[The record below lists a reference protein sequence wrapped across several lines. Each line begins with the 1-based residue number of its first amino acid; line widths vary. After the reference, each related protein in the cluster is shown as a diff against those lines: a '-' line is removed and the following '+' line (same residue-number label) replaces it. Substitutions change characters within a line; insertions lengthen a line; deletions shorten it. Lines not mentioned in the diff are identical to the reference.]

1 MARRGGAPEVNAGSM
16 ADIAFLL
23 LIFFLVTTTIE
34 SDKGL
39 TRRLPPIDD
48 SEVTTDMKKRNIFD
62 IIIGREGDLFV
73 QDNRMKLEDLRE
85 SAIAFIDNGGG
96 TGSNAC
102 SYCQGTKNP
111 ESSESPKKAVVSI
124 AFDRQTDYGS
134 YIAVQNEVMA
144 AYNTLRNRVANAE
157 YGEDFTDFQNQLNMA
172 PNDAEKDKIKAKIDR
187 IRSLYPLNISEAK
200 LEKIQ

>member
-48 SEVTTDMKKRNIFD
+48 TEVTTDMKKRNIFD
-62 IIIGREGDLFV
+62 VIIGREGDLFV
-73 QDNRMKLEDLRE
+73 QDNRMSLEDLRE

-102 SYCQGTKNP
+102 SYCQGVKNP
-111 ESSESPKKAVVSI
+111 ESSENPKKAVISI
-124 AFDRQTDYGS
+124 SFDRQTDYGS

-157 YGEDFTDFQNQLNMA
+157 YGEDFTDFQNQLNAA
-172 PNDAEKDKIKAKIDR
+172 PNDTEKDKIKAKIDR
-187 IRSLYPLNISEAK
+187 IRNLYPLNISEAK